1 MRGRRDDVHRRNQ
14 PYKCGVIYF
23 THRSVG
29 QTVDQPPQLEQI
41 GEPERA
47 PASRHRHERA
57 WLGRIGPAHRQRELP
72 ALRVEEEHPILRP
85 RLPHGQEHE
94 LSPDP
99 RVERVSHPN
108 SSLTSDWIERS

>member
-94 LSPDP
+94 LPAKP
-99 RVERVSHPN
+99 RMEWMPHAD
-108 SSLTSDWIERS
+108 SSLITYRIKRS